1 MYARNDDNIHKP
13 STIFYWNGILDPS
26 GLSSE
31 YSETIEKIVNGNYQS
46 TDFEKLLG
54 HNVYS
59 ARINQSDR
67 LLFTTIQVNGK
78 PYLMLL
84 DVVLNHDYAKSR
96 FLKPAVLKHYIEFH
110 GKAISEELIG
120 NHFETLEGPPP
131 VLLSNGETAQ
141 AFHYSRIDF
150 YNHKFIELDADQ
162 LDAGTKATLPLIIS
176 GAPGSGKSCIALL
189 LLGQFVESSFDKED
203 YPILYVTESEKLA
216 VSMYQAW
223 QALPIAQGLD
233 SKSVLFKSYEQ
244 LIKELAPNTA
254 DKMFVGKEHCMY
266 WLTTYIKETIKPHS
280 KSKNK
285 GNNFDNSFFTD
296 KNRMYQ
302 EFRIISGC
310 DDLEE
315 YLSLGQRQSLFQGAH
330 EKKWLFLA
338 FNNYLKA
345 LEGHQSV
352 HAPFYR
358 LNRTDQF
365 KRIVVDEAQDLSHLQ
380 LKTLSSLACNRQI
393 CYCEDNRQSLSD
405 TKSKIPFLKKLMH
418 SWGKEDNH
426 INLLASYR
434 CPAAVITMANAASSL
449 KSIVTGEGQL
459 EIALPDA
466 STNQGTVTWFDALT
480 DIQLS
485 TLQHEALSPDFA
497 IVTLEEY
504 KKEAK
509 KLFNTPFIF
518 TTDEIKG
525 LEFKKIMAYRLLDS
539 PLFKEANKLLGEST
553 SGAKKT
559 GNRAKRNQGQEQF
572 GPIFNNLY
580 TAFTRATDTLYIYQ
594 ERHHYLQNISNFL
607 LQAVPKDKAT
617 SLLNEPT
624 TTTTVFEECREEW
637 FEQVKIQL
645 GQGNDTVAKD
655 IYLEKLNGTSVEF
668 DEFSQY
674 FKNPTTQK
682 IPIDNNTTNDVS
694 KLHHTPYN
702 KPAQATPTTTT
713 QVVAY
718 PARCPDSKSNNSI
731 ATKRPNSNTSDEAIY
746 KFLNNLLQ
754 NLNYSNL
761 RKVLQHK
768 NAKKYLFNY
777 PFSDDGAC
785 LFNKLFYDAKK
796 LEVLFKCLPEFN
808 AVILDGLTTDVLCH
822 MRPLSAMQF
831 ADCSPLYAFSSTPD
845 GHELFNGL
853 LNHSPRLVECI
864 CPKALCQPLTFK
876 AGPFVNTSPF
886 SNFTSSINGLEMLLK
901 LLTLKPELAESISG
915 TVLCLPRTRE
925 SGQHKNITPLYCLSR
940 GPTGHKILSLLL
952 EKNRELAASISYE
965 ALILPGGLYSTI
977 TPKRNFLQS
986 PTGNEILTFL
996 ATNNPK
1002 IAHRLSCS
1010 SYTQS
1015 ASSPYSL
1022 FARLNNVIE
1031 DRKGKEESNNKRHDL

>member
-1 MYARNDDNIHKP
+1 MYARNDDKTHKP

-26 GLSSE
+26 GFSSE

-67 LLFTTIQVNGK
+67 LLFATIQVNGK

-96 FLKPAVLKHYIEFH
+96 FLKPAVLKHYLELH

-120 NHFETLEGPPP
+120 KHFETHQGPHP
-131 VLLSNGETAQ
+131 VPINNEENNQGV
-141 AFHYSRIDF
+141 HYSRIDF

-189 LLGQFVESSFDKED
+189 LLGQFVKSSFDKED

-216 VSMYQAW
+216 ASMYRAW
-223 QALPIAQGLD
+223 RALPIAQGLD
-233 SKSVLFKSYEQ
+233 SKSVQFKSYEQ
-244 LIKELAPNTA
+244 LIKKLAPNTA

-266 WLTTYIKETIKPHS
+266 WLTTYIKETNKQHS
-280 KSKNK
+280 NNKNK
-285 GNNFDNSFFTD
+285 GNNFDNSFFAD

-310 DDLEE
+310 KDLAE
-315 YLSLGQRQSLFQGAH
+315 YQSLGQRQSLFQGAH

-345 LEGHQSV
+345 LERHHAI
-352 HAPFYR
+352 HAPFYC
-358 LNRTDQF
+358 LSRTDQF

-380 LKTLSSLACNRQI
+380 LNILSSLACNRQI

-466 STNQGTVTWFDALT
+466 STNQGTVTWFDAFT

-594 ERHHYLQNISNFL
+594 EQHHYLQNICNFL
-607 LQAVPKDKAT
+607 LQAVPKAKAI
-617 SLLNEPT
+617 SLLNEATPT
-624 TTTTVFEECREEW
+624 TTVSEEHREEW

-645 GQGNDTVAKD
+645 GQGNDKVAKD
-655 IYLEKLNGTSVEF
+655 IYLEKLNGTSAEF
-668 DEFSQY
+668 DEFSEY
-674 FKNPTTQK
+674 FKNPTPQK
-682 IPIDNNTTNDVS
+682 TPIDNNTTHDVS
-694 KLHHTPYN
+694 KLKHTPCN
-702 KPAQATPTTTT
+702 KPAQATTTTKNE
-713 QVVAY
+713 VVAD
-718 PARCPDSKSNNSI
+718 PAQGPDPKSTI
-731 ATKRPNSNTSDEAIY
+731 ATKKPNSNTGDEAIY

-785 LFNKLFYDAKK
+785 LFTKLFYDDKRS
-796 LEVLFKCLPEFN
+796 EVLFQCIPEFT
-808 AVILDGLTTDVLCH
+808 AVILDGLTTDALCRP
-822 MRPLSAMQF
+822 RPLSAMKL
-831 ADCSPLYAFSSTPD
+831 ADCSPLYSFSSTPD
-845 GHELFNGL
+845 RHVVFNEL
-853 LNHSPRLVECI
+853 LNHSPKLAECI
-864 CPKALCQPLTFK
+864 CPKALCRPLTLM

-886 SNFTSSINGLEMLLK
+886 SNFTSSITGLEILLK
-901 LLTLKPELAESISG
+901 LLTIKPDFAESISG
-915 TVLCLPRTRE
+915 AVLCLPRTRASE
-925 SGQHKNITPLYCLSR
+925 QYRNMTPLYCLSR
-940 GPTGHKILSLLL
+940 GDIGHKVLSLLL
-952 EKNRELAASISYE
+952 EKNRELATSISYD
-965 ALILPGGLYSTI
+965 ALILPGEPYYRTSPLD
-977 TPKRNFLQS
+977 NFLQS

-996 ATNNPK
+996 AINNPTIAHKLYGTNN
-1002 IAHRLSCS
+1002 AQLSS
-1010 SYTQS
+1010 SQYG
-1015 ASSPYSL
+1015 L

-1031 DRKGKEESNNKRHDL
+1031 EIKGKEESNNKRHDL